1 MKILIIGNANSFWI
15 KEYTEYILSEGC
27 NEIFIAS
34 KSVINKDFKDFYNK
48 HNINILQTDRGT
60 FLFDRI
66 PKLKT
71 LVNMFRKVKKE
82 AGNGMFDVIHIHSVP
97 SNFMITFLNKFIVRF
112 GKKIVCTYWGSDLLS
127 KPKEQL
133 IKAIP
138 CLDKAECISYS
149 SDGMD
154 SYFHGVFG
162 DIYNEKIVRAK
173 FGISI
178 YDIIDEVKNHK
189 SKDECKEFFNIE
201 KNKISVMIGY
211 NGSIRQNH
219 LNVIDQLAKL
229 DNEILD
235 KLNIVIQLS
244 YGLPCDEYRQNII
257 DEISKINVKHVII
270 DNFLNREESAVLRIA
285 TDIFIHAQES
295 DAFSASIQEC
305 VYAGSILLNPSWI
318 MYKEFDDIGIDYI
331 KYNSFD
337 ELPMIIKNITDGKIK
352 ISNNGK
358 VRELYKKYSWNAVK
372 EDWLKLYK

>member
-15 KEYTEYILSEGC
+15 KEYTEYILLEEC

-71 LVNMFRKVKKE
+71 LMNMFRKVKKE

-127 KPKEQL
+127 KTREQL
-133 IKAIP
+133 MKAIP

-154 SYFHGVFG
+154 SYFHEVFG

-178 YDIIDEVKNHK
+178 YDVIDEEKKHK
-189 SKDECKEFFNIE
+189 TKDECKEFFNIE
-201 KNKISVMIGY
+201 KDKISVAIGY
-211 NGSIRQNH
+211 NGSSRQQH
-219 LNVIDQLAKL
+219 LRVINELSKL
-229 DNEILD
+229 NSDILD

-270 DNFLNREESAVLRIA
+270 DNFLNKEESAMLRIA

>member
-15 KEYTEYILSEGC
+15 KEYMEYILSGSD
-27 NEIFIAS
+27 NEVFIAS
-34 KSVINKDFKDFYNK
+34 KSVVNKDFKEFYNK
-48 HNINILQTDRGT
+48 NNINILETNRGT
-60 FLFDRI
+60 FLFDYI

-112 GKKIVCTYWGSDLLS
+112 GKRIVCTFWGSDLLS
-127 KPKEQL
+127 KTKEQL
-133 IKAIP
+133 MKAIP
-138 CLDKAECISYS
+138 CLDKAKCISYS

-154 SYFHGVFG
+154 KYFHDVFG
-162 DIYNEKIVRAK
+162 DIYNDKIIRAK

-178 YDIIDEVKNHK
+178 YDVIDKVKSHK
-189 SKDECKEFFNIE
+189 SKTECKEFFGIE
-201 KNKISVMIGY
+201 KDKVSVMIGY

-219 LNVIDQLAKL
+219 LKVINELSTL
-229 DNEILD
+229 DNETLN

-244 YGLPCDEYRQNII
+244 YGLTSDEYRQNII

-270 DNFLNREESAVLRIA
+270 DDFLNKEKSAMLRIA

-305 VYAGSILLNPSWI
+305 VYGGAVLINPEWIL
-318 MYKEFDDIGIDYI
+318 YKEFDDIGIDYI
-331 KYNSFD
+331 KYDSFD
-337 ELPMIIKNITDGKIK
+337 ELPFIIKDISDGNVNIYNID
-352 ISNNGK
+352 K
-358 VRELYKKYSWNAVK
+358 VKELYEKYSWNAVK
-372 EDWLKLYK
+372 KDWIKLYK